1 MENNNDFEAELK
13 KLDDTIKN
21 AEENEGDT
29 EIRDA
34 VIAKADFYL
43 KNDKIDKAIEIY
55 YIGLKK
61 SIGVARKMDIIFIIM
76 EIYFKQDNLKLVK
89 E

>member
-21 AEENEGDT
+21 TEENEGDT

>member
-13 KLDDTIKN
+13 KLDDKIKN
-21 AEENEGDT
+21 NEENEGDT